1 MPHLHWFPLDIMNN
15 FNTISISLRLALMW
29 SILTSASA
37 APLTPGVTPPLAAR
51 TSASQ
56 AAVSP
61 DTQPAEVPAYTT
73 YNYYGEK
80 YRDPF
85 VPLIGESR
93 SDQESDRPPG
103 IASLLLKGIVQD
115 NNGRMAL
122 LTSGIS
128 SYILRGG
135 RLYDGRNKMVKGLS
149 GVIKTDS
156 VVIIGSDRTIREIR
170 TKTTL

>member
-1 MPHLHWFPLDIMNN
+1 MNN
-15 FNTISISLRLALMW
+15 LNAVSLILALTW
-29 SILTSASA
+29 NTLASA
-37 APLTPGVTPPLAAR
+37 AVAPLASGINAPLAAQ
-51 TSASQ
+51 TPAGGAT
-56 AAVSP
+56 AAP
-61 DTQPAEVPAYTT
+61 DTQPKEVPSYTT

-85 VPLIGESR
+85 VPLIGETR
-93 SDQESDRPPG
+93 SDQTSDRPPA
-103 IASLLLKGIVQD
+103 IASLMLKGIVQD
-115 NNGRMAL
+115 NNGRLAL
-122 LTSGIS
+122 LASGVN

-135 RLYDGRNKMVKGLS
+135 RFYDGRNKMVKGLS